1 MNKILPLFAL
11 LISSVS
17 FSQLSECSE
26 LFISEYVEGWSNNKA
41 IEIYNPTD
49 AAIDLS
55 AYMIIRYSNGSTSAS
70 SGNAVQ
76 LTGMIESGDVH
87 VGVLEKLDENG
98 EGQEAPI
105 WDSLQVKADAFYCPE
120 YNVSNAW
127 YFNGNDA
134 VVLAKGS
141 VNDINNSMVVDIFG
155 KIGEDPG
162 VAWTSEFP
170 YTGAGLEVTKD
181 HSMIRKA
188 YILEGENNP
197 VISFFDPLLE
207 YDSIPA
213 VVERIDENGDPVL
226 GTSGNPI
233 LDGNWESLGS
243 HSCDCALGN
252 IESFNESTLS
262 IYPNPS
268 SGTFNLKNIE
278 NVRLIEVTDILG
290 KSILSKE
297 NSLSNT
303 DITIDEKVGVYYL
316 ELTFSNGKK
325 VIRKVVIK

>member
-120 YNVSNAW
+120 YSVSNAW

>member
-1 MNKILPLFAL
+1 MNKNLPLFAL

>member
-1 MNKILPLFAL
+1 MNKFLPFFTL
-11 LISSVS
+11 LISTVS
-17 FSQLSECSE
+17 FSQLTDCSE

-49 AAIDLS
+49 ASIDLS
-55 AYMIIRYSNGSTSAS
+55 AYMVIRYSNGSTSAS

-76 LTGMIESGDVH
+76 LTGIIAPGDVH

-141 VNDINNSMVVDIFG
+141 TNDINNSVVVDIFG

-181 HSMIRKA
+181 HSMIRKTS
-188 YILEGENNP
+188 ILKGEINP

-213 VVERIDENGDPVL
+213 VVERLDENGDPVL

-233 LDGNWESLGS
+233 LDGNWESLGN
-243 HSCDCALGN
+243 HDCDCTLGN
-252 IESFNESTLS
+252 VISSSTSTIE

-268 SGTFNLKNIE
+268 NGVFSIRNISD
-278 NVRLIEVTDILG
+278 VRSIQISDILG
-290 KSILSKE
+290 KVVLSQI
-297 NSLSNT
+297 NT
-303 DITIDEKVGVYYL
+303 KNHTTLTINKPNGVYYVQL
-316 ELTFSNGKK
+316 ELKNGEK